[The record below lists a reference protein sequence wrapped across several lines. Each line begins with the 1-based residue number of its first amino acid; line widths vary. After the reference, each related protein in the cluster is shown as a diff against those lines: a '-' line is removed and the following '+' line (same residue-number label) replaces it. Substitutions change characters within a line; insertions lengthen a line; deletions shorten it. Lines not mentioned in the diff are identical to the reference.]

1 MAVLGQITDKPN
13 RPQGYPLTTE
23 EPEATS
29 SAEQE
34 QEQEQPEEI
43 NEPSPKDEPSP
54 EEAEPE
60 PKPKPISKSKRVL
73 DMPTTSKI
81 SEQVKCKACG
91 RKMSAKNLKYCHA
104 KYCTERN
111 QEQQPEEIP
120 APQIEVKNNARIKD
134 QKSQP
139 AKPQG
144 QPFLKRA
151 ATTAKRDAEEQEH
164 EEHQEIPKAPEQMGE
179 QRKPEDWRN
188 NNLSNSR
195 EEQLASYKS
204 LFSNAC

>member
-1 MAVLGQITDKPN
+1 MPRKINVVDVCESIL
-13 RPQGYPLTTE
+13 E
-23 EPEATS
+23 EPEVTS

-34 QEQEQPEEI
+34 QEHEQPEEI
-43 NEPSPKDEPSP
+43 EEASPKYEPP
-54 EEAEPE
+54 PAEEAEPE
-60 PKPKPISKSKRVL
+60 PKPKSNSKRVL

-81 SEQVKCKACG
+81 PEQVERQASG
-91 RKMSAKNLKYCHA
+91 RNMSAKNLKYCHA

-195 EEQLASYKS
+195 EEQLTRYKS